1 MLTTGQLAT
10 WQVGVISHPPRAIRQ
25 SASQTIGP
33 DRQMVKWPIR
43 PTIGR
48 CGHGRYRHKTKSATW
63 LTHST
68 LAETIPSAGRVA
80 IPPPFQ
86 AICEPIDSQLPPP
99 NGQVQFGPPSG
110 DAVTAGAEPTQ
121 VGHLAVLG
129 DTRGHRFTRP
139 TQSPNPPFCRTF
151 PGRRSRWLR
160 SPNGQV
166 ANSSGRTPLATP
178 ERTADRKGSHCR
190 FRRPVS

>member
-33 DRQMVKWPIR
+33 DRQMAKWPTR

-80 IPPPFQ
+80 IPAHLQ
-86 AICEPIDSQLPPP
+86 ALCEPINSQAPP
-99 NGQVQFGPPSG
+99 
-110 DAVTAGAEPTQ
+110 
-121 VGHLAVLG
+121 
-129 DTRGHRFTRP
+129 
-139 TQSPNPPFCRTF
+139 
-151 PGRRSRWLR
+151 
-160 SPNGQV
+160 PNGQV
-166 ANSSGRTPLATP
+166 ANSGHHRAIRSRAGPPNGQVANS
-178 ERTADRKGSHCR
+178 ADLRAMRS
-190 FRRPVS
+190 RPVQAQNNVSHLADALDTCRNHSIGRPSRDTRLFPGSL